1 MASRL
6 KDQLLQSI
14 EQNGSLDP
22 VHTIFAEFA
31 EIGLL
36 HAAMVM
42 ADVNDQ
48 YRDAGEIRLNMRD
61 LVQEVSCESLY
72 FLELAAWDAGNKS
85 PLRPQEILHRFLK

>member
-1 MASRL
+1 M
-6 KDQLLQSI
+6 
-14 EQNGSLDP
+14 
-22 VHTIFAEFA
+22 HTIFAEFA

-42 ADVNDQ
+42 ANVNDQ

-61 LVQEVSCESLY
+61 LVQKSPKIT

-85 PLRPQEILHRFLK
+85 PLRPQNPSSIFK